1 MKKMLIFVLF
11 LISAPSMAQ
20 LDIEDE
26 MFQNLNR
33 AISNLGERT
42 EYCRNIAFE
51 NKPSESMI
59 SYLKGKPDS
68 FFLSLAYLDF
78 LAMEKCTLEQKKDLA
93 YVLLSVKHN
102 TARET
107 TINLIKSTEKLTFSS
122 DYSQKVKF
130 ESLDKESKEFL
141 LSSEFFSV
149 PFDILELFEQ
159 ITEE

>member
-1 MKKMLIFVLF
+1 
-11 LISAPSMAQ
+11 
-20 LDIEDE
+20 
-26 MFQNLNR
+26 
-33 AISNLGERT
+33 
-42 EYCRNIAFE
+42 
-51 NKPSESMI
+51 
-59 SYLKGKPDS
+59 
-68 FFLSLAYLDF
+68 
-78 LAMEKCTLEQKKDLA
+78 MEKCTLEQKKDLA